1 MLDPNVDIAILASPS
16 HTEGFSYVSMATT
29 VNYIIIII
37 IIITIIIIIMII
49 IICALF
55 LFVPMESLLRLL
67 VSPSASCFGGV
78 VRFC

>member
-29 VNYIIIII
+29 VNY